1 MDSNLIVIL
10 VAALG
15 FVAVA
20 GFGFVFAGGESDQAR
35 ALKRAQTIVGRADER
50 NPRTRQAGSTQEIRR
65 KQILKS
71 LREQERQQKKAR
83 VTVQALLNRAGFN
96 ADARMFWIVSL
107 GLGLLVLAAGWFLS
121 GKPLIALGL
130 GFAAGLG
137 LPRWVVGMLGNRRMN
152 KFTSTFPDAMD
163 VITRGIKSGLPV
175 QDCLKIIARESP
187 QPLAGEFRRLV
198 ENLGMGMSVDQA
210 TDKMYERMPT
220 TETKFFQI
228 VLSIQQKTGGNLAEA
243 LSNLSGVLRARKLM
257 KEKIKAL
264 SSEAVASA
272 LIIGSLPPGVVLLI
286 CITSP
291 AYMVPMFTDPRGQI
305 MLMGGALWMATGIFV
320 MRRMIN
326 FKF

>member
-20 GFGFVFAGGESDQAR
+20 GFGFVVAGGDSDQAR
-35 ALKRAQTIVGRADER
+35 TMKRAQSIVARADDR
-50 NPRTRQAGSTQEIRR
+50 GPRARQPGSTQEMRR

-83 VTVQALLNRAGFN
+83 VTISALMSRAGFK
-96 ADARMFWIVSL
+96 ADAKMFWIVSA
-107 GLGLLVLAAGWFLS
+107 GLALVVLAAAWVLS
-121 GKPLIALGL
+121 GKPLVALGL
-130 GFAAGLG
+130 SFAAGLG
-137 LPRWVVGMLGNRRMN
+137 LPRWVVGMLGARRMG
-152 KFTSTFPDAMD
+152 KFTSTFSDAMD

-187 QPLAGEFRRLV
+187 QPLAEEFRRLV
-198 ENLGMGMSVDQA
+198 ESLGMGMSVDQA
-210 TDKMYERMPT
+210 TEKMFERMPT
-220 TETKFFQI
+220 TEVKFFQI

-243 LSNLSGVLRARKLM
+243 LGNLSGVLRARKLM
-257 KEKIKAL
+257 AEKIKAL
-264 SSEAVASA
+264 SSEAIASSF
-272 LIIGSLPPGVVLLI
+272 IIGSLPPGVVLLI

-291 AYMVPMFTDPRGQI
+291 TYMVPMFTDPRGHI
-305 MLMGGALWMATGIFV
+305 MLGGGVMWMLTGIFV
-320 MRRMIN
+320 MRRMIK